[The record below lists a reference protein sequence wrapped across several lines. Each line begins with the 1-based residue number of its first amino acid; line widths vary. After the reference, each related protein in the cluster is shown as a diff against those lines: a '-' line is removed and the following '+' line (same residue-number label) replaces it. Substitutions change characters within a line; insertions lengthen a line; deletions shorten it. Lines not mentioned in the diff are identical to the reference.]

1 MKMRLEREK
10 ETAQKE
16 FQKQNIEYE
25 KKLQDQLQE
34 KNSRSAHYF
43 LTLIE
48 RRWFRRN
55 VTSLLISLS
64 VYRYSEHFFTN
75 F

>member
-43 LTLIE
+43 LTLIDC
-48 RRWFRRN
+48 FRRI
-55 VTSLLISLS
+55 VASLLITLS